1 MLFVL
6 GLMTMPAALASN
18 STPGRF
24 LHQPEIR
31 RSRPRP
37 VPHHRN
43 HHHLGPGHFRFFFV
57 PGVGHVYCDDPK
69 YQGTASWQEWCDHT
83 D

>member
-1 MLFVL
+1 MLFVFCL
-6 GLMTMPAALASN
+6 GAMPVALAAN

-24 LHQPEIR
+24 LH
-31 RSRPRP
+31 
-37 VPHHRN
+37 HRN
-43 HHHLGPGHFRFFFV
+43 HHHFGPGHFRFFFV

-69 YQGTASWQEWCDHT
+69 YHGTPSWQEWCDHT